1 MRSSSF
7 VFGLNGSNEGGCSN
21 RRQKKTQLCS
31 SKQRLGL
38 ELRLGL
44 KFMVPWS
51 IAFSRSTLRVNASCP
66 GSEPV
71 GHGRTSLFCLSVV
84 AQVARSRKHDLDTR
98 PLTLHTILTQVS
110 LKSGDPQPD
119 RRRVFSFT
127 LRRQTRP
134 TGLLSKRQGRKVSC
148 QKSYC
153 ITPVHTSTVVT

>member
-1 MRSSSF
+1 MKVVALIDDKKKPNCAVQSRDWDSSCD
-7 VFGLNGSNEGGCSN
+7 LD
-21 RRQKKTQLCS
+21 S
-31 SKQRLGL
+31 SLWSPDPSL
-38 ELRLGL
+38 SPDPHSETL
-44 KFMVPWS
+44 KV
-51 IAFSRSTLRVNASCP
+51 RVNASCP